1 MYNSFTDEIEV
12 NYSSYLVGVGEVRFT
27 SKETAQQAIELFKED
42 LVKYYK
48 M

>member
-42 LVKYYK
+42 LIKYFT

>member
-1 MYNSFTDEIEV
+1 MYNSFADEIEV
-12 NYSSYLVGVGEVRFT
+12 NYSSYLVGVGEVHFT
-27 SKETAQQAIELFKED
+27 SKETTQQAIELFKED

>member
-1 MYNSFTDEIEV
+1 MYNSFTDEIKV
-12 NYSSYLVGVGEVRFT
+12 NSSSYLVGVGQVHFA
-27 SKETAQQAIELFKED
+27 SKEIAQQAIELFKED

>member
-1 MYNSFTDEIEV
+1 MYNSFTDEIKV

-27 SKETAQQAIELFKED
+27 SKETAQQAIDLFHDD
-42 LVKYYK
+42 LIKYYK

>member
-1 MYNSFTDEIEV
+1 MYNSFTDEIKV
-12 NYSSYLVGVGEVRFT
+12 NYSSYLVGAGEVRFT

-42 LVKYYK
+42 LIKYFT